1 MQVYRLA
8 IMISVVLVALVLAIG
23 LAQRSNLIRDTGT
36 FDATGG
42 AQRSFSLSRSQ
53 MLLWTFNVLLA
64 FLLVWFARGQFNQ
77 VVSDG
82 SLALLGISTGTAFGG
97 SMIDQNQPPQ
107 EGHDKVGP
115 SRGFWR
121 DILSDAHGINL
132 HRFQLVLWTL
142 ALTVV
147 FWSMTLNILNSG
159 EGTVALPDFD
169 SKLLIL
175 MGISG
180 GAYLG
185 LKVHE
190 SPVDA
195 PTGTASRQSP

>member
-1 MQVYRLA
+1 MQSYQLWIMGGLVLMALLA
-8 IMISVVLVALVLAIG
+8 AVVL
-23 LAQRSNLIRDTGT
+23 AQKTNLIRDAGT
-36 FDATGG
+36 FTGSEG
-42 AQRSFSLSRSQ
+42 VLRTFSLSRSQ
-53 MLLWTFNVLLA
+53 MLLWTFNVLMA
-64 FLLVWFARGQFNQ
+64 FLLVWLKRGEFNQ

-97 SMIDQNQPPQ
+97 SLIDKNQPAD
-107 EGHDKVGP
+107 EGQDKVGP

-132 HRFQLVLWTL
+132 HRFQLVLWTV

-147 FWSMTLNILNSG
+147 FWTMTFKILASTAG
-159 EGTVALPDFD
+159 AVALPDFD

-190 SPVDA
+190 
-195 PTGTASRQSP
+195 

>member
-1 MQVYRLA
+1 MYGYTFW
-8 IMISVVLVALVLAIG
+8 IMSGLTFLALVSTVG
-23 LAQRSNLIRDTGT
+23 LARQSNLIRDTGT
-36 FDATGG
+36 FTEPEG
-42 AQRSFSLSRSQ
+42 ARRTYSLSRSQ

-64 FLLVWFARGQFNQ
+64 FLLIWLKRGQFNQ
-77 VVSDG
+77 VLSDG

-97 SMIDQNQPPQ
+97 SMIDKNQPPVAGQ
-107 EGHDKVGP
+107 DKVGT
-115 SRGFWR
+115 SKGFWR
-121 DILSDAHGINL
+121 DILSDANGINL
-132 HRFQLVLWTL
+132 HRFQLVLWTV

-147 FWSMTLNILNSG
+147 FWNMSMKILSSPDAA
-159 EGTVALPDFD
+159 VSLPDFD

-190 SPVDA
+190 
-195 PTGTASRQSP
+195 